1 MNFNFIF
8 TIFVCSRFRC
18 SSERIYRLILY
29 VRYLFVYT
37 APVHC
42 CLLQVVRVVDD
53 RFLFCLFVEARRQ
66 CRCRQLGNAPRKNI
80 TRHRIS
86 CVYFSTFIISL
97 RFLSKISPFFSVIT
111 FFFSVYHPKP
121 GRLAGPKLHQA
132 PLNVSKKRNT
142 CDNIIII
149 NNIRQNCVHL
159 SFYE

>member
-8 TIFVCSRFRC
+8 MIFVCSRFRC

-29 VRYLFVYT
+29 VRYLFIYT

-97 RFLSKISPFFSVIT
+97 RFLSKISPFFCGYI
-111 FFFSVYHPKP
+111 FFFCLSSET
-121 GRLAGPKLHQA
+121 GTSSGSETSSSAAECIQR
-132 PLNVSKKRNT
+132 KKYQR
-142 CDNIIII
+142 
-149 NNIRQNCVHL
+149 
-159 SFYE
+159 